1 MIKKAHI
8 KFICVTL
15 SLLFI
20 IFSIVFGFSCS
31 FMRNVNDRGIERSL
45 NDVNEH
51 FTSSNEVISDTAFVA
66 QLTFFSDND
75 YHIVTYTSVETS
87 LNQDII
93 NNVVNHAVNKS
104 YKSGSYEEFC
114 YIIEFTDNNCII
126 VGANVSFFISKY
138 KLEVLRA
145 LTIMLL
151 IYLICSAIVVF
162 LSFSVF
168 QPIKEALLKQKQFI
182 SNASHELK
190 TPLAIISAN
199 AEVIRQKEDSPWI
212 ENIHSQTERMELLI
226 QDLLSLAKMDE
237 EKVVV
242 SSVDFN
248 LSEVVTNASLPF
260 DAIAFEKGKK
270 LNLFIQPD
278 IQYKGDLNSVKNVI
292 NILLDNAVKHADEKG
307 EIIVYLKKENSKV
320 SMTIYNTGSNV
331 SEHEADKV
339 FERFY
344 RGENSRSRESGGSGL
359 GLSIAKG
366 IADKND
372 WKISASCKL
381 NEFMAITIIF

>member
-15 SLLFI
+15 SLLLVVFSI
-20 IFSIVFGFSCS
+20 IFAFSCS
-31 FMRNVNDRGIERSL
+31 FMRNVNDRGIERLL
-45 NDVNEH
+45 NDVSESFDN
-51 FTSSNEVISDTAFVA
+51 SNEVISETAFVA
-66 QLTFFSDND
+66 KLTFFSDND
-75 YHIVTYTSVETS
+75 YSVTINTSAETS
-87 LNQDII
+87 LSEDTI
-93 NNVVNHAVNKS
+93 NKVIKHAVNKS
-104 YKSGSYEEFC
+104 YTSGSYERFY
-114 YIIEFTDNNCII
+114 YILEFTDNDCLI
-126 VGANVSFFISKY
+126 VGADVSSLISKY
-138 KLEVLRA
+138 RFDILRA
-145 LTIMLL
+145 LTIMLI
-151 IYLICSAIVVF
+151 IYLVLSAIVII

-168 QPIKEALLKQKQFI
+168 RPIKEAMLKQKQFI

-199 AEVIRQKEDSPWI
+199 TEVIRQKDKSPWV

-237 EKVVV
+237 EKVVL
-242 SSVDFN
+242 SSVIFN
-248 LSEVVTNASLPF
+248 LSEVVTNATLPF
-260 DAIAFEKGKK
+260 DAVAFEKGKK

-307 EIIVYLKKENSKV
+307 EIIVYLKKENNKT
-320 SMTIYNTGSNV
+320 SMTIYNSGSNV

-359 GLSIAKG
+359 GLSIAKS
-366 IADKND
+366 IADKNK
-372 WKISASCKL
+372 WKISANCKL